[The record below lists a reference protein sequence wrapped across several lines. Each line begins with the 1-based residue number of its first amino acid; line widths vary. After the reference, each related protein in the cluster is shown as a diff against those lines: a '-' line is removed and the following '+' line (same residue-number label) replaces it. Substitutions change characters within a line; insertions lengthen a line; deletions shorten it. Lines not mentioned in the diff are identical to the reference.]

1 MKIFSLV
8 YICFF
13 ILLLISI
20 IGGLSLNHVQQQV
33 GLVTEYHEKM
43 SVPSISI
50 LHQISAQYEKMFRLI
65 KEQVISPTD
74 KTEYEFTLQQ
84 LRSSISQY
92 NELVFSINSRE
103 EIIASPEM
111 RDMMENF
118 ANDMNNIVD
127 NSERTNNTKE
137 KIFILQISIFYDA
150 K

>member
-13 ILLLISI
+13 ILVSISI
-20 IGGLSLNHVQQQV
+20 IGGLSLNHIQQQV
-33 GLVTEYHEKM
+33 TLVSEYHEKM

-74 KTEYEFTLQQ
+74 ETEYELALQQ

-92 NELVFSINSRE
+92 NELAFNTNSRDE
-103 EIIASPEM
+103 FLAHPEM
-111 RDMMENF
+111 RGHDGKF
-118 ANDMNNIVD
+118 C
-127 NSERTNNTKE
+127 K
-137 KIFILQISIFYDA
+137 
-150 K
+150 